1 MNIQNLLIY
10 QFNTLY
16 EILKELDDKINFE
29 VINVNDEKFLK
40 NLISSSN
47 KYLIITKKQKINFNN
62 QVALEKFPIKLNK
75 FIEKLNIQ
83 FLRQQFN
90 DQSKFK
96 VNDYIIDLNSR
107 YIFFE
112 NKKLIGTFKTEFKS
126 FAEDNVSYD
135 TDVDKNI
142 DETINV
148 FCFGILPI
156 KVSTPEGDKIV
167 ISSPI
172 LRSSKKLSSFPI
184 ETEFLS
190 SHGVIATIDMHNF
203 TCCFG
208 EPVRHHGQSCSGY
221 RNLVIDVPSHGGSS
235 FPGFFEI

>member
-47 KYLIITKKQKINFNN
+47 KYLIITKKQKLNFKN
-62 QVALEKFPIKLNK
+62 QLALEKFPIKLNK

-107 YIFFE
+107 YIFSE
-112 NKKLIGTFKTEFKS
+112 NKKLKLTEKEINTILYLKKINKVISIKELQKKVWGYQSDLETHTVETHIYRLRKKFLTEFK
-126 FAEDNVSYD
+126 
-135 TDVDKNI
+135 
-142 DETINV
+142 DEN
-148 FCFGILPI
+148 FILSRAHGYKI
-156 KVSTPEGDKIV
+156 K
-167 ISSPI
+167 
-172 LRSSKKLSSFPI
+172 
-184 ETEFLS
+184 
-190 SHGVIATIDMHNF
+190 
-203 TCCFG
+203 
-208 EPVRHHGQSCSGY
+208 
-221 RNLVIDVPSHGGSS
+221 
-235 FPGFFEI
+235 

>member
-107 YIFFE
+107 Y
-112 NKKLIGTFKTEFKS
+112 
-126 FAEDNVSYD
+126 
-135 TDVDKNI
+135 
-142 DETINV
+142 
-148 FCFGILPI
+148 
-156 KVSTPEGDKIV
+156 
-167 ISSPI
+167 
-172 LRSSKKLSSFPI
+172 
-184 ETEFLS
+184 
-190 SHGVIATIDMHNF
+190 
-203 TCCFG
+203 
-208 EPVRHHGQSCSGY
+208 
-221 RNLVIDVPSHGGSS
+221 
-235 FPGFFEI
+235 EI

>member
-62 QVALEKFPIKLNK
+62 QVALEEFPIKLNK

-107 YIFFE
+107 YIFSE
-112 NKKLIGTFKTEFKS
+112 NKKLKLTEKEINTILYLKKKNKVISIKELQKKVWGYQSDLETHTVETHIYRLRKKFLTEFK
-126 FAEDNVSYD
+126 
-135 TDVDKNI
+135 
-142 DETINV
+142 DEN
-148 FCFGILPI
+148 FILSRAHGYKI
-156 KVSTPEGDKIV
+156 K
-167 ISSPI
+167 
-172 LRSSKKLSSFPI
+172 
-184 ETEFLS
+184 
-190 SHGVIATIDMHNF
+190 
-203 TCCFG
+203 
-208 EPVRHHGQSCSGY
+208 
-221 RNLVIDVPSHGGSS
+221 
-235 FPGFFEI
+235 

>member
-47 KYLIITKKQKINFNN
+47 KYLIITKKQKLNFNN
-62 QVALEKFPIKLNK
+62 QLALEKFPIKLNK

-107 YIFFE
+107 YIFSE
-112 NKKLIGTFKTEFKS
+112 NKKLKLTEKEINTILYLKKKNKVISIKELQKKVWGYQSDLETHTVETHIYRLRKKFLTEFK
-126 FAEDNVSYD
+126 
-135 TDVDKNI
+135 
-142 DETINV
+142 DEN
-148 FCFGILPI
+148 FILSRTHGYKI
-156 KVSTPEGDKIV
+156 K
-167 ISSPI
+167 
-172 LRSSKKLSSFPI
+172 
-184 ETEFLS
+184 
-190 SHGVIATIDMHNF
+190 
-203 TCCFG
+203 
-208 EPVRHHGQSCSGY
+208 
-221 RNLVIDVPSHGGSS
+221 
-235 FPGFFEI
+235 

>member
-62 QVALEKFPIKLNK
+62 HVALEKFPIKLNK

-107 YIFFE
+107 YIFSE
-112 NKKLIGTFKTEFKS
+112 NKKLKLTEK
-126 FAEDNVSYD
+126 EINTILYLKK
-135 TDVDKNI
+135 KN
-142 DETINV
+142 
-148 FCFGILPI
+148 
-156 KVSTPEGDKIV
+156 KV
-167 ISSPI
+167 ISI
-172 LRSSKKLSSFPI
+172 K
-184 ETEFLS
+184 
-190 SHGVIATIDMHNF
+190 
-203 TCCFG
+203 
-208 EPVRHHGQSCSGY
+208 
-221 RNLVIDVPSHGGSS
+221 
-235 FPGFFEI
+235 